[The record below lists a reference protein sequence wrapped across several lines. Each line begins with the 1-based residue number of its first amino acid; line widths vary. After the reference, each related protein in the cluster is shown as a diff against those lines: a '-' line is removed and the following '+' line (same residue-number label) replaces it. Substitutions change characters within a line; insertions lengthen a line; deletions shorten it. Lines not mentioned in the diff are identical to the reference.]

1 MVYSSYVFILVFLP
15 IVLIIYYLLSKSKNE
30 HPQKIFLVASSLFF
44 YGYFNWSYLIIII
57 SSIIVNF
64 IIANLIKIKSRK
76 IFLIAGVV
84 YNVFL
89 LGYFK
94 YFDFFIG
101 TINAVFKCSFA
112 LRNIFLPLGISFFTF
127 QQISFLISVYKKEED
142 VDSLLDYAVFVTFF
156 PQLVAG
162 PIVQYKEMIP
172 QFKDSSK
179 RYFSLHNFCQGLYLF
194 SIGALKKV
202 VIADSMA
209 LFADNGFAIQEL
221 GLAAA
226 WITSLSYTFQIYFD
240 FSGYSDMAIGLG
252 KMFNIA
258 IPANFDQPYR
268 SESITEFWRKWH
280 ITLGRALSTFVYI
293 PLGGNRRGMRRTC
306 FNLLITFFV
315 SGLWHGAAW
324 TFVLWGIFHGLF
336 VVLER
341 LFDKYLSKIPGAV
354 KKITTFFIVN
364 GLWVLFRAE
373 SFGDAINVYKGMINF
388 SDINLLQLQELAFDS
403 LVNFPGFID
412 VIYILAV
419 VIVVFVLVFFLN
431 SSNCLYDKFVFNKRT
446 ALSTS
451 TCILLTLICVS
462 KGSVFIYFNF

>member
-1 MVYSSYVFILVFLP
+1 
-15 IVLIIYYLLSKSKNE
+15 
-30 HPQKIFLVASSLFF
+30 
-44 YGYFNWSYLIIII
+44 
-57 SSIIVNF
+57 
-64 IIANLIKIKSRK
+64 
-76 IFLIAGVV
+76 
-84 YNVFL
+84 
-89 LGYFK
+89 
-94 YFDFFIG
+94 
-101 TINAVFKCSFA
+101 
-112 LRNIFLPLGISFFTF
+112 
-127 QQISFLISVYKKEED
+127 
-142 VDSLLDYAVFVTFF
+142 
-156 PQLVAG
+156 
-162 PIVQYKEMIP
+162 MIP

>member
-1 MVYSSYVFILVFLP
+1 
-15 IVLIIYYLLSKSKNE
+15 
-30 HPQKIFLVASSLFF
+30 
-44 YGYFNWSYLIIII
+44 
-57 SSIIVNF
+57 
-64 IIANLIKIKSRK
+64 
-76 IFLIAGVV
+76 
-84 YNVFL
+84 
-89 LGYFK
+89 
-94 YFDFFIG
+94 
-101 TINAVFKCSFA
+101 
-112 LRNIFLPLGISFFTF
+112 
-127 QQISFLISVYKKEED
+127 
-142 VDSLLDYAVFVTFF
+142 
-156 PQLVAG
+156 
-162 PIVQYKEMIP
+162 
-172 QFKDSSK
+172 
-179 RYFSLHNFCQGLYLF
+179 
-194 SIGALKKV
+194 
-202 VIADSMA
+202 
-209 LFADNGFAIQEL
+209 
-221 GLAAA
+221 
-226 WITSLSYTFQIYFD
+226 
-240 FSGYSDMAIGLG
+240 
-252 KMFNIA
+252 MFNIA

-280 ITLGRALSTFVYI
+280 ITLGRALSSFVYI
-293 PLGGNRRGMRRTC
+293 PLGGNRRGIRRTC
-306 FNLLITFFV
+306 FNLLITFLV

-388 SDINLLQLQELAFDS
+388 SDINFLQLQELAFDS

-419 VIVVFVLVFFLN
+419 VIAVFVLVFFLN